1 MRSGTA
7 VPRAALI
14 QLAIVVVVFGG
25 AGPVIKLGLAEAT
38 PAWLAFWRA
47 LLSTLTTAA
56 LVGLRGRLAV
66 PKPRDW
72 PAVAGVGACQIG
84 LFFIFL
90 HSALAVVP
98 VGRGVLLC
106 YTTSLWLV
114 PISVFVL
121 RERADARRLA
131 GVALGV
137 AGVVTLANPWEV
149 DWSSA
154 RQLVAHALL
163 LGAALS
169 WAVAIAVLR
178 ARPTAT
184 PLAALLPWQ
193 FGLATMLLL
202 PAAALLEPGGGVT
215 PGIRSG
221 LSLAYL
227 GVFGGPVATWAA
239 NSVSRALPVLVSS
252 IGFLGVPVVSVALS
266 VVFLG
271 EALTLPLV
279 LGGALIL
286 AGLATL
292 APRR

>member
-1 MRSGTA
+1 MRTGI
-7 VPRAALI
+7 VPRAALV

-47 LLSTLTTAA
+47 LLSAVTTAV
-56 LVGLRGRLAV
+56 LVGFRGRLAL
-66 PKPRDW
+66 PLRRDW
-72 PAVAGVGACQIG
+72 PAVIGVGAFQIG
-84 LFFIFL
+84 LFFAFL

-121 RERADARRLA
+121 KERADARRLVA
-131 GVALGV
+131 VALGI

-149 DWSSA
+149 DWASA
-154 RQLVAHALL
+154 RQILAHALL

-169 WAVAIAVLR
+169 WAVSTTLLR
-178 ARPTAT
+178 ATSPAT
-184 PLAALLPWQ
+184 PLADLLPWQ
-193 FGLATMLLL
+193 FGLAALLLL
-202 PAAALLEPGGGVT
+202 PAAALLEPSGGVT
-215 PGIRSG
+215 PGLRSG
-221 LSLAYL
+221 FALAYL

-252 IGFLGVPVVSVALS
+252 LGFLGVPVVSVALS
-266 VVFLG
+266 VAFLA
-271 EALTLPLV
+271 EALTPTLV

-292 APRR
+292 ALRR